1 MSGRID
7 STGGSGERRAV
18 SPVIGV
24 VLMVAITVVLAAL
37 VGTFALGL
45 GGGQEP
51 APQATFSAEV
61 TDHPT
66 DGAHV
71 TLVHEGG
78 DPIEATRTRVVVR
91 LVENNGVGEPEG
103 DADIVEPAS
112 SEATLTAGDE
122 TTYEVYGNVWQGEWS
137 SREAAT
143 TAELT
148 DPVAGQTVRVT
159 VVDVESGSV
168 VYRKEFEVRA

>member
-1 MSGRID
+1 MSGGNG

-45 GGGQEP
+45 GGGEEP
-51 APQATFSAEV
+51 APQASFSTTV
-61 TDHPT
+61 TDDPS

-78 DPIEATRTRVVVR
+78 DPIDAARTRVVVR
-91 LVENNGVGEPEG
+91 LVDADGAGDDEG
-103 DADIVEPAS
+103 DADVVEPAS
-112 SEATLTAGDE
+112 GEAVLTAGTE
-122 TTYEVYGNVWQGEWS
+122 TTYRVQKNDWTGAWS
-137 SREAAT
+137 GREDAAT
-143 TAELT
+143 ADLT
-148 DPVAGQTVRVT
+148 DPRPGETVRVT
-159 VVDVESGSV
+159 VVDVETGSV
-168 VYRKEFEVRA
+168 VYRETFEVRA